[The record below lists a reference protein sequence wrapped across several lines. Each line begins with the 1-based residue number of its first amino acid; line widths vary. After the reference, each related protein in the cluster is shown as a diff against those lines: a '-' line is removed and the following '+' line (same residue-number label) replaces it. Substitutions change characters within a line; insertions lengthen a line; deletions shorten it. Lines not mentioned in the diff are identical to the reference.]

1 MGEGEGERHSF
12 DEDKPLQSIFRR
24 AVLKAEENGRLTVNQ
39 LLALFGAQA
48 LGPVLVLLG
57 LIAVTPPVGAVP
69 GVPTVCGI
77 LTFVVSIQFVI
88 GRQRFWVPRVLGERR
103 ASADVLMR
111 TEAKIHKGIAAI
123 DALVRARRLSVLTG
137 RRATRATAGV
147 ACLLA
152 VVMPPLEII
161 PFAVAVP
168 GTALIMLGLGLSA
181 RDGLFIMLGFTFT
194 AAVLMLV
201 AAVLPGELFPEEML
215 GAGPAEA
222 QAAAPAEAGR
232 T

>member
-1 MGEGEGERHSF
+1 VGEGHSF
-12 DEDKPLQSIFRR
+12 DEDKPLESIFRR
-24 AVLKAEENGRLTVNQ
+24 AVLKAEENGRLTGNQ

-57 LIAVTPPVGAVP
+57 LIAVVPPIGAVP
-69 GVPTVCGI
+69 GVPTICGV
-77 LTFVVSIQFVI
+77 LTFVVSIQFVV
-88 GRQRFWVPRVLGERR
+88 GRQRFWVPRFLGERE
-103 ASADVLMR
+103 ASAEVLIK

-123 DALVRARRLSVLTG
+123 DKLVRARRLSLFTG
-137 RRATRATAGV
+137 RRGTRATAGV

-181 RDGLFIMLGFTFT
+181 RDGLFIMIGFTFT
-194 AAVLMLV
+194 AAVLLLV
-201 AAVLPGELFPEEML
+201 AAVVPGELFPEEIL
-215 GAGPAEA
+215 GPNPEEA
-222 QAAAPAEAGR
+222 PIAAPAEAGGP
-232 T
+232 